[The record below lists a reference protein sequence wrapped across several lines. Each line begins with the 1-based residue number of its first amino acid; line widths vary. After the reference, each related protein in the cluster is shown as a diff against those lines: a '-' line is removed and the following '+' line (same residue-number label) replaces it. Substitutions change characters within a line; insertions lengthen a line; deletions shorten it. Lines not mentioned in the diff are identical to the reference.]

1 MVEQQLQMDLQ
12 VLTVILPVDMEAAA
26 VEPAERAEM
35 LQQVPQERLEQAQRL
50 VYQGLQ
56 LQERQ
61 VALEIVSQ
69 VETLLQTNRLIQ
81 EMDLLEQY
89 LQ

>member
-1 MVEQQLQMDLQ
+1 
-12 VLTVILPVDMEAAA
+12 
-26 VEPAERAEM
+26 M
-35 LQQVPQERLEQAQRL
+35 LQQVPQDRLDQAQRL
-50 VYQGLQ
+50 VYQDLQ